1 MRTPMNRRNLM
12 FGAAAAALLT
22 LGVLAGRT
30 VFAPAPTVDPRPV
43 AAATGATP
51 ATANVLAMDATR
63 IAAAAIALERVQ
75 SGDLN
80 QEIVAQATVAA
91 APGGEAILAARAAGA
106 ITQIRK
112 RLGDPVGA
120 GEVLAMIESP
130 DASTIAAD
138 RATAAA
144 KATAAR
150 ATYARERRLFEAKVT
165 ARQDLEAAQ
174 AELGTAEAELR
185 RTTSAAAAAHV
196 TSDGRHVAV
205 TSPVAGR
212 VTLAPATLGA
222 YVTAETELF
231 RVADPRRIQIQASLP
246 AADAGRVSP
255 GDPAR
260 LEDGSGGRMS
270 AVVRSVTPGLNSE
283 SHSAT
288 AVLAVTDGGG
298 TLQPGQFVRAVISPV
313 RGRSAS
319 KALVVPEEAI
329 QNVGGR
335 DAVFVRTTKGFV
347 LSRVRVGARGEGRVE
362 VLEGLRAGQTIAT
375 KNAFLLKAELGKSA
389 EEEQ

>member
-1 MRTPMNRRNLM
+1 MNRRNLVL
-12 FGAAAAALLT
+12 GAAAAALLA
-22 LGVLAGRT
+22 LGVVAGRT
-30 VFAPAPTVDPRPV
+30 VFAPAPVPDPRP
-43 AAATGATP
+43 APASP
-51 ATANVLAMDATR
+51 ATASTLSMDATR

-80 QEIVAQATVAA
+80 QEIVAQATVTA

-106 ITQIRK
+106 VTQIRK

-150 ATYARERRLFEAKVT
+150 AAYARERRLFEAKVT

-196 TSDGRHVAV
+196 TADGRHVAV
-205 TSPVAGR
+205 TSPVAGW
-212 VTLAPATLGA
+212 VIAAPATLGA
-222 YVTAETELF
+222 YVTAEAELF
-231 RVADPRRIQIQASLP
+231 RVADPRRIQIQAALP
-246 AADAGRVSP
+246 ATDAGRVTP
-255 GDPAR
+255 GDPAV
-260 LEDGSGGRMS
+260 LDDGSGGRMS
-270 AVVRSVTPGLNSE
+270 AVVRSVTPGLNAE

-288 AVLAVTDGGG
+288 AVLAVTDSGG
-298 TLQPGQFVRAVISPV
+298 TLQPGQFVRAVISPA

-319 KALVVPEEAI
+319 KGLVVPEEAV

-335 DAVFVRTTKGFV
+335 DAVFVRTANGFV
-347 LSRVRVGARGEGRVE
+347 VTSVRVGPRGEGRVE
-362 VLEGLRAGQTIAT
+362 VLEGLRPGQTIAT